1 MAEQSRRFVSLE
13 KPIDKFI
20 EDQKN
25 KNTLSKTR
33 RDVSLLTEFLNS
45 KNESR
50 RIEEIPPKELNEY
63 ISEFTVAVRRKD
75 GDDFEPSSLR
85 GLICSFN
92 RHLKACKYPC
102 NVIEDSQFEKARQA
116 LEARSK
122 KLKKDGK
129 GNKPKAGEAISYKQL
144 LGISNAEALLN
155 TMLTPNTLD

>member
-1 MAEQSRRFVSLE
+1 MAEQSRFVSPD

-20 EDQKN
+20 DDQKN

-50 RIEEIPPKELNEY
+50 RIEEIPPKEHNEY
-63 ISEFTVAVRRKD
+63 IIIIIAVRRKD
-75 GDDFEPSSLR
+75 GEDFEPSSLR

-102 NVIEDSQFEKARQA
+102 SVIEDSQFEQVKQA
-116 LEARSK
+116 LQARSK
-122 KLKKDGK
+122 LSMYKINKLQHGK
-129 GNKPKAGEAISYKQL
+129 RFVRDFH
-144 LGISNAEALLN
+144 
-155 TMLTPNTLD
+155 TRW